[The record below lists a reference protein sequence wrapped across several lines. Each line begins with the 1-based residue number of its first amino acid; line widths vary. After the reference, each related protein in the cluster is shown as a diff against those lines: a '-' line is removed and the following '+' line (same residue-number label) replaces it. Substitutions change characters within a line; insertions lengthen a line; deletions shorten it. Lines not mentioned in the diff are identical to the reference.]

1 MIENIT
7 KAILDLQKKNHCLD
21 QSLTEYLLLTNRLDN
36 TYFKSEE
43 ETFDKKVIET
53 ELQTLLDHRT
63 NLINNFIEFII
74 MMEQL
79 NIELRQSRGDALWNK
94 ITIPF

>member
-1 MIENIT
+1 MNEKVIES
-7 KAILDLQKKNHCLD
+7 ILDLQKKNHCLD
-21 QSLTEYLLLTNRLDN
+21 QSLAEYLLLTNRLDN

-79 NIELRQSRGDALWNK
+79 NIELRQSRGDAL
-94 ITIPF
+94 

>member
-1 MIENIT
+1 MIENVIDV
-7 KAILDLQKKNHCLD
+7 ILDLQKKNHCLD

-79 NIELRQSRGDALWNK
+79 NIELRQSRGDAL
-94 ITIPF
+94 

>member
-1 MIENIT
+1 MEDIT
-7 KAILDLQKKNHCLD
+7 NTILDLQKKNHCLD

-79 NIELRQSRGDALWNK
+79 NIELRQSRGDAL
-94 ITIPF
+94 

>member
-1 MIENIT
+1 MNEKVIES
-7 KAILDLQKKNHCLD
+7 ILDLQKKNHCLD

-79 NIELRQSRGDALWNK
+79 NIELRQSRGDAL
-94 ITIPF
+94 

>member
-1 MIENIT
+1 MKENI
-7 KAILDLQKKNHCLD
+7 IDVMLDLQKKNHCLD

-79 NIELRQSRGDALWNK
+79 NIELRQSRGDAL
-94 ITIPF
+94 

>member
-7 KAILDLQKKNHCLD
+7 KAILDIQKKNHCLD

>member
-21 QSLTEYLLLTNRLDN
+21 QSLAEYLLLTNRLDN

-94 ITIPF
+94 LAIPF

>member
-79 NIELRQSRGDALWNK
+79 NIELRQSRGDAL
-94 ITIPF
+94 

>member
-1 MIENIT
+1 MKEKVIES
-7 KAILDLQKKNHCLD
+7 ILDLQKKNHCLD

-53 ELQTLLDHRT
+53 ELQTLFDHRT

-79 NIELRQSRGDALWNK
+79 NIELRQSRGDAL
-94 ITIPF
+94 

>member
-21 QSLTEYLLLTNRLDN
+21 QSLAEYLLLTNRLDN

-43 ETFDKKVIET
+43 ETFDKKEIET
-53 ELQTLLDHRT
+53 EMQALFDHRT
-63 NLINNFIEFII
+63 NLINNLLELIKLI
-74 MMEQL
+74 EQL
-79 NIELRQSRGDALWNK
+79 DIELRQSRGDALWNK

>member
-1 MIENIT
+1 MKEKVIES
-7 KAILDLQKKNHCLD
+7 ILDLQKKNHCLD

-79 NIELRQSRGDALWNK
+79 NIELRQSRGDAL
-94 ITIPF
+94 